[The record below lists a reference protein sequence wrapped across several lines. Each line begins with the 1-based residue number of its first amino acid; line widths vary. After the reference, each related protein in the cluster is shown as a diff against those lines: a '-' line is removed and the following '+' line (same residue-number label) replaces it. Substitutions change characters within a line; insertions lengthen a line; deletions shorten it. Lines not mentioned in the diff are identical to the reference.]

1 MTLVW
6 LAGPETCKALSLI
19 CTMDTEIEL
28 FLKISL
34 NVMVTLIGEVLFE
47 GLLLRKGWYGAFGD
61 LAVPETTGDRR
72 SADQN

>member
-34 NVMVTLIGEVLFE
+34 NVMVSRV
-47 GLLLRKGWYGAFGD
+47 
-61 LAVPETTGDRR
+61 RR
-72 SADQN
+72 